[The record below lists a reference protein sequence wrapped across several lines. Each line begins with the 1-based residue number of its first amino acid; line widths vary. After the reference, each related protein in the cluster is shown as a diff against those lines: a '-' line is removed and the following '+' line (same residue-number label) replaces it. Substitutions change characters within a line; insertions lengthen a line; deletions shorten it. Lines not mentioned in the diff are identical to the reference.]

1 MEGEIST
8 NRRSFIKNTAAIT
21 GGILINSLGIDR
33 SAYALG
39 SDVIKVGL
47 VGCGGRGTGAAAQAL
62 QAAPNIRLV
71 AMADVF
77 EDQIKKSLKNLM
89 GIDEIKEQVDVPD
102 ENKFAS
108 FEGYK
113 HVVEASDVVIL
124 ATPPGFRPE
133 HFEEAVNKDKHVF
146 MEKPLASDAP
156 GIRKVLATGK
166 LASEKNLKV
175 VVGLQNRYDP
185 GIIEMVQRIQAGE
198 IGEITSS
205 ACYFMKGQY
214 KVVPRTEVKTEL
226 EFQVKNYHYFNWLWA
241 GGPAG
246 LNIHHTDIMHW
257 IKGAYPIQAQGMGG
271 RAATEGPDTGDVFD
285 HFYVEYTYADGS
297 IINGQVRTINNTF
310 SKSIA
315 TFQGTKG
322 SADLR
327 LGLKDLA
334 GNKIWRYRNRENPN
348 PYQIE
353 HDKLFE
359 AIEKDLPL
367 NDTEFGA
374 KSTMTAIMGRM
385 AAHSGKMI
393 TWDEAFKSE
402 RVLVPENIRGDSTA
416 PILPDEHGIYPV
428 PIPGQSEVL

>member
-1 MEGEIST
+1 MKEVEST
-8 NRRSFIKNTAAIT
+8 NRRSFIKHTAAIT
-21 GGILINSLGIDR
+21 GGILINPLGINR
-33 SAYALG
+33 SAYASG

-77 EDQIKKSLKNLM
+77 EDQITNSLKNLM
-89 GIDEIKEQVDVPD
+89 RIDEIKGQIDVPD
-102 ENKFAS
+102 DNKFAS

-113 HVVEASDVVIL
+113 HVIEASDVVIL
-124 ATPPGFRPE
+124 ATPPAFRPE
-133 HFEEAVNKDKHVF
+133 HFEESVHKDKHVF

-156 GIRKVLATGK
+156 GLRKVLDVGK
-166 LASEKNLKV
+166 LATEKNLKV

-185 GIIEMVQRIQAGE
+185 GIKEMVQRIQAGE

-205 ACYFMKGQY
+205 TCYFMKGQY
-214 KVVPRTEVKTEL
+214 EVVPRTKVKTEL

-271 RAATEGPDTGDVFD
+271 RAAVEGPDTGDVFD

-297 IINGQVRTINNTF
+297 IINGQVRVINNTF

-322 SADLR
+322 SADMR

-334 GNKIWRYRNRENPN
+334 GKKIWRYRNKENPN

-359 AIEKDLPL
+359 AIVKDQPI
-367 NDTEFGA
+367 NDTEYGA

-385 AAHSGKMI
+385 AAHSGKMV
-393 TWDEAFKSE
+393 TWDDAINSQLI
-402 RVLVPENIRGDSTA
+402 LVPENLRGNSTP
-416 PILPDEHGIYPV
+416 PILPNKDGIYPF

>member
-1 MEGEIST
+1 MQIKESS
-8 NRRSFIKNTAAIT
+8 NRRSFIKHTAAIT
-21 GGILINSLGIDR
+21 GAVLINPLGIDS
-33 SAYALG
+33 SAYASG

-62 QAAPNIRLV
+62 QAGPNIRLV

-77 EDQIKKSLKNLM
+77 EDQITKSHKNLSNM
-89 GIDEIKEQVDVPD
+89 DEIKGQIDVP
-102 ENKFAS
+102 EKNKFVG

-113 HVVEASDVVIL
+113 HVIEASDVVLL

-156 GIRKVLATGK
+156 GIRKVLASGK
-166 LASEKNLKV
+166 LATEKNLKV

-185 GIIEMVQRIQAGE
+185 GIIELVQRIQSGE
-198 IGEITSS
+198 IGEVVSS
-205 ACYFMKGQY
+205 TCYFMKGQY
-214 KVVPRTEVKTEL
+214 KVVPRSAVKTEL
-226 EFQVKNYHYFNWLWA
+226 EFQVKNYHFFNWLWA

-271 RAATEGPDTGDVFD
+271 RAAVSGPDTGDVFD
-285 HFYVEYTYADGS
+285 HFYVEYMYADGS
-297 IINGQVRTINNTF
+297 IINGQIRVINNTF

-327 LGLKDLA
+327 LGLKDLS
-334 GNKIWRYRNRENPN
+334 GKKIWRYRNKENPN

-353 HDKLFE
+353 HDRLFE

-374 KSTMTAIMGRM
+374 KSTMAAIMGRM
-385 AAHSGKMI
+385 AAHSGKLI
-393 TWDEAFKSE
+393 TWEDALNSE
-402 RVLVPENIRGDSTA
+402 RIIAPANLRGNSTP
-416 PILPDEHGIYPV
+416 PILPDENGIYSF
-428 PIPGQSEVL
+428 PIPGVTEVV

>member
-1 MEGEIST
+1 MQIKESS
-8 NRRSFIKNTAAIT
+8 NRRSFLKQTAAIT
-21 GGILINSLGIDR
+21 GAVLISPLGIDS
-33 SAYALG
+33 SAYASG

-62 QAAPNIRLV
+62 QAGSNIRLV

-77 EDQIKKSLKNLM
+77 EDQIKKSYHNLLN
-89 GIDEIKEQVDVPD
+89 IEEIKGQIDVP
-102 ENKFAS
+102 EKNKFVG

-113 HVVEASDVVIL
+113 HVIEESDVVLL

-146 MEKPLASDAP
+146 LEKPLASDAP
-156 GIRKVLATGK
+156 GLRKVLAAGK
-166 LASEKNLKV
+166 LATEKNLKV
-175 VVGLQNRYDP
+175 VVGLQSRYDP
-185 GIIEMVQRIQAGE
+185 GIIELVQRIQSGE

-214 KVVPRTEVKTEL
+214 KVVPRTAVKTEL
-226 EFQVKNYHYFNWLWA
+226 EFQIKNYHYFNWLWA

-257 IKGAYPIQAQGMGG
+257 IKGVYPIKAQGMGG
-271 RAATEGPDTGDVFD
+271 RAAVSGPDTGDVFD
-285 HFYVEYTYADGS
+285 HFYVEYTYADGL
-297 IINGQVRTINNTF
+297 IINGQVRVINNTY

-315 TFQGTKG
+315 TFQGTNG

-327 LGLKDLA
+327 LGLKDLS
-334 GNKIWRYRNRENPN
+334 GKKIWRYRNKENPN
-348 PYQIE
+348 SFQIE

-359 AIEKDLPL
+359 AIAKDLPL
-367 NDTEFGA
+367 NNTEYGA

-393 TWDEAFKSE
+393 TWDDAINSE
-402 RVLVPENIRGDSTA
+402 RIIAPANLRANSTPPVLPND
-416 PILPDEHGIYPV
+416 DGIYPY
-428 PIPGQSEVL
+428 PIPGVNEVL